1 MSRARK
7 RSEGSLSRRLA
18 IPSPE
23 KLDSPSPLATRS
35 LVDQAHRAISYMIL
49 NHRLRSGEVIVEAP
63 LAAEL
68 GISRTPLREALQRLE
83 DEGLLT
89 KRDSRNFMVRC
100 VEIREYLQSL
110 RLRMLIEPDATRNA
124 APVIPSERL
133 EEIHSELVSLQAGTA
148 HHTEAHWL
156 SDDRLHGTI
165 LEYCGNEVTA
175 RIIQQLRSTTRLF
188 EVEMLRSRLSH
199 EHLAIVEALRAGDA
213 ERASEEMKR
222 HLGGLINFVFTLFP
236 S

>member
-1 MSRARK
+1 MLMLKQPKLKAAP
-7 RSEGSLSRRLA
+7 GSQTFS
-18 IPSPE
+18 SGNG
-23 KLDSPSPLATRS
+23 SPLATRS
-35 LVDQAHRAISYMIL
+35 LVDQAHGAISYMIL
-49 NHRLRSGEVIVEAP
+49 SHRLRSGEVIVEAP

-83 DEGLLT
+83 GEGLLT
-89 KRDSRNFMVRC
+89 KRDSRNFMVRR

-124 APVIPSERL
+124 APVIPPERL
-133 EEIHSELVSLQAGTA
+133 EEIHSELVSLQTGTA

-175 RIIQQLRSTTRLF
+175 RVIQQLRSTTRLF
-188 EVEMLRSRLSH
+188 EVEMLRSRLSNDCS

-222 HLGGLINFVFTLFP
+222 HLGSLINFVFTLFP